1 MKNQR
6 QGSRTDSVRQSP
18 HSFPVPS
25 TIDASLTPRQAEAA
39 TRYTEWGRA
48 ALRGEPVD
56 VGRIKPQPS
65 KQFQQPCRSC
75 PTTTPSLLIP
85 EFEQDAPALLPEIVE
100 DTRRRL
106 AQQARENRETRRAE
120 QRARFHQLVT
130 APADEAAPD
139 FVVPANLQEV
149 RQGSLEQVRVSLSRP
164 GTPGPA
170 WGKLS
175 AEEVLKSVPWLSKG
189 ARKLFRLLHLLAVAV
204 AQSRHYPVIPSS
216 SAFHMPQLLLAAV
229 LKYTPRHLRRLTQE
243 LEEVGLID
251 GGGHASKIRTK
262 LGTHRNLWD
271 GSIWAVKL
279 RPSTCNAYLAP
290 EDWQHQWRDFQTDL
304 KTGRTAEKIM
314 SYLNTCEGL
323 GRQEHVLRT
332 WAVNPNA
339 KMTSLSLERT
349 FQTEEKMS
357 LQDTVYALPLIGE
370 LSELKRAGAIGNAAS
385 IISHALGD
393 SHSRRFWCGLLWAAT
408 RNGSLE
414 AFSTQ
419 LLRLFAD
426 VQESSEL
433 RNPGALFA
441 ARLRLINYIDG

>member
-1 MKNQR
+1 M
-6 QGSRTDSVRQSP
+6 
-18 HSFPVPS
+18 
-25 TIDASLTPRQAEAA
+25 
-39 TRYTEWGRA
+39 
-48 ALRGEPVD
+48 
-56 VGRIKPQPS
+56 
-65 KQFQQPCRSC
+65 
-75 PTTTPSLLIP
+75 LIP
-85 EFEQDAPALLPEIVE
+85 EAEQATPALLPEIVE
-100 DTRRRL
+100 ETRRRL
-106 AQQARENRETRRAE
+106 AQQARENREMRRAE
-120 QRARFHQLVT
+120 QRARFHQLLN
-130 APADEAAPD
+130 APTDEAAPD
-139 FVVPANLQEV
+139 FVVPTNLQEA
-149 RQGSLEQVRVSLSRP
+149 RRGSLEQVQVSLPRP
-164 GTPGPA
+164 MTSGPA
-170 WGKLS
+170 WGELS

-204 AQSRHYPVIPSS
+204 AQGRRYPVIPSS

-229 LKYTPRHLRRLTQE
+229 LRYTPRHLRRLAHE
-243 LEEVGLID
+243 LEEAGLID
-251 GGGHASKIRTK
+251 GGAHASKIRTK

-279 RPSTCNAYLAP
+279 RPSTCHAYLSP
-290 EDWQHQWRDFQTDL
+290 DDWRHEWRDFQADL

-314 SYLNTCEGL
+314 SYLKTCEGL
-323 GRQEHVLRT
+323 ARQEHVLKT

-370 LSELKRAGAIGNAAS
+370 LSDLKRAGAIGAAAS
-385 IISHALGD
+385 VISHALGD

-414 AFSTQ
+414 AFSAQ
-419 LLRLFAD
+419 LLRLLAD

-441 ARLRLINYIDG
+441 ARLRSA

>member
-1 MKNQR
+1 MNNQQ
-6 QGSRTDSVRQSP
+6 QGSRTQMVRQTAP
-18 HSFPVPS
+18 VFPPLD
-25 TIDASLTPRQAEAA
+25 TLITPLTPSQA
-39 TRYTEWGRA
+39 RYSEWGRA

-56 VGRIKPQPS
+56 AGRSKPQPS
-65 KQFQQPCRSC
+65 KQFQPPRR
-75 PTTTPSLLIP
+75 PVPAVTPSVLTSDHG
-85 EFEQDAPALLPEIVE
+85 EDQDVPALLPEIVE
-100 DTRRRL
+100 ETRRRL
-106 AQQARENRETRRAE
+106 AQQARDNRETRRAE
-120 QRARFHQLVT
+120 QRARFHQLLN
-130 APADEAAPD
+130 APTDEAAPD
-139 FVVPANLQEV
+139 FVVPASLQEA
-149 RQGSLEQVRVSLSRP
+149 RRGSLEQVQVSLPRP
-164 GTPGPA
+164 VTSGPA
-170 WGKLS
+170 WGELS

-189 ARKLFRLLHLLAVAV
+189 ACKLFRLLHLLAVAV
-204 AQSRHYPVIPSS
+204 AQGRRYPVIPSS

-229 LKYTPRHLRRLTQE
+229 LKYTPRHLRRLAHE
-243 LEEVGLID
+243 LEEAGLID
-251 GGGHASKIRTK
+251 GGAHASKIRTK

-279 RPSTCNAYLAP
+279 RPSTCHAYLSP
-290 EDWQHQWRDFQTDL
+290 DDWRHEWRDFQADL

-314 SYLNTCEGL
+314 SYLKTCEGL
-323 GRQEHVLRT
+323 GRQEHVLKT

-370 LSELKRAGAIGNAAS
+370 LSDLKRAGAIGNAAS
-385 IISHALGD
+385 IIAHALGD

-414 AFSTQ
+414 AFSAQ
-419 LLRLFAD
+419 LLRLLAD

-441 ARLRLINYIDG
+441 ARLRSA

>member
-1 MKNQR
+1 MNNQQR
-6 QGSRTDSVRQSP
+6 DGLTHRVRQSA
-18 HSFPVPS
+18 SRFLAAN
-25 TIDASLTPRQAEAA
+25 TIDTPFTPEQAAPNPYLEM
-39 TRYTEWGRA
+39 GLA

-56 VGRIKPQPS
+56 VRRTKPQPS
-65 KQFQQPCRSC
+65 KQFQQPRR
-75 PTTTPSLLIP
+75 PVPAATPSLLIP
-85 EFEQDAPALLPEIVE
+85 DQGEDQDAAALLPEIVE
-100 DTRRRL
+100 ETRRRL

-130 APADEAAPD
+130 APTDEAAPD
-139 FVVPANLQEV
+139 FVPPVSLQES
-149 RQGSLEQVRVSLSRP
+149 RQRASGAVQVTLPRP
-164 GTPGPA
+164 VAAGPA
-170 WGKLS
+170 WGELS

-189 ARKLFRLLHLLAVAV
+189 ARKLFLVLHMLAVAA
-204 AQSRHYPVIPSS
+204 AQGRRYRVIPSS

-243 LEEVGLID
+243 LESAGLID
-251 GGGHASKIRTK
+251 GGAHASKIRTK
-262 LGTHRNLWD
+262 LGSHRNLWD

-279 RPSTCNAYLAP
+279 RPSTCNAYLSP
-290 EDWQHQWRDFQTDL
+290 EDWRHEWRDFQADL

-314 SYLNTCEGL
+314 SYLKTCEDL
-323 GRQEHVLRT
+323 ARQEHVLKT

-339 KMTSLSLERT
+339 KFTSLSLERT
-349 FQTEEKMS
+349 FQAEQKMT

-370 LSELKRAGAIGNAAS
+370 LSDLKRAGAIGNAAS

-414 AFSTQ
+414 TFAAQ
-419 LLRLFAD
+419 LLRLLAD

-441 ARLRLINYIDG
+441 ARLRSA